1 MNKNESKYFNT
12 AKKMDDALL
21 SLLDKKDYL
30 YITVK
35 DICAEAGVNRSTFYL
50 HYEGM
55 DDLLQEVIENTS
67 KSFAKHFNTDE
78 TSDTLQEKKNLKD
91 LYLIKDEFI
100 VPYLEF
106 VKENK
111 KVYKAANHYRSVF
124 KVDAAYQQ
132 LFKTVFSPIMMRF
145 GLEEK
150 WHKYV
155 TDFYITGLNSIIMDW
170 AEDDCKEDVQD
181 ICDIIKNLIVK
192 YEDK

>member
-155 TDFYITGLNSIIMDW
+155 MDFYITGLNSIIMDW